1 MGSIQKSGNR
11 SWEVWEKNS
20 AYLELMIARA
30 KELEPEMECAK
41 QMYDIL
47 VSKSIVPARVLD
59 VCCSCG
65 HYYHTL
71 KRVNPGVEYI
81 GVDIS
86 PTYVRNGQ
94 EIFSGNHQVKI
105 VIGDIFNLK
114 FADASFDLVICY
126 NTIQNLPDFKLPL
139 KEVVRV
145 ASKYTLIRMLCS
157 EERRLLRET
166 ITDEG
171 REETKAHYEYHNTWS
186 FQDVQK
192 WLCSLGHFRVEFIP
206 DRGSQLRQSNGTQI
220 VNGRQFLKGILYEWW
235 NVFITKQER
244 P

>member
-1 MGSIQKSGNR
+1 MESIQKPGNR

-20 AYLELMIARA
+20 VYLELMIARA

-71 KRVNPGVEYI
+71 KRVNPGVEYT

-94 EIFSGNHQVKI
+94 EIFSGNIRVKI
-105 VIGDIFNLK
+105 GLGDIFNLR
-114 FADASFDLVICY
+114 FADDSFDLVICY

-139 KEVVRV
+139 ENLVRV
-145 ASKYTLIRMLCS
+145 TSRYALIRMLCS
-157 EERRLLRET
+157 EERRLLRER

-171 REETKAHYEYHNTWS
+171 REESKADYEYHNTWS

-192 WLCSLGHFRVEFIP
+192 WLSSLGHFRVEFIP
-206 DRGSQLRQSNGTQI
+206 DRVSQLPQSNGTQI
-220 VNGRQFLKGILYEWW
+220 VNNRQFLKGIFYEWW
-235 NVFITKQER
+235 NVLITNQGR

>member
-114 FADASFDLVICY
+114 FADDNFDLVICY